1 MDGRDPRPAQDQ
13 GGAGAVS
20 SEPAGGP
27 HPNLRAALIAALDER
42 APRVDRDRIAACF
55 DFAARAHGDQK
66 RESGG
71 PYLAHVV
78 AVCQILLELLDTR
91 FDTPLACA
99 ALLHDVV
106 EDTPVSIE
114 EVEKRFGREV
124 AGQGVGGA
132 PAARPPPSRPAGAGG
147 RGGRPTQAL

>member
-66 RESGG
+66 RESGL
-71 PYLAHVV
+71 PYISH
-78 AVCQILLELLDTR
+78 AVEVCRILLDLLEARLDT
-91 FDTPLACA
+91 TLACA
-99 ALLHDVV
+99 ALLHDVA
-106 EDTPVSIE
+106 EDTQCSAEDI
-114 EVEKRFGREV
+114 EKRFGREV
-124 AGQGVGGA
+124 ASLVEGV
-132 PAARPPPSRPAGAGG
+132 
-147 RGGRPTQAL
+147 TKL